1 MKKKK
6 LEQRRS
12 EFKEKIIILLKDK
25 VSKKI
30 ILKIKNSNSKSQVKK
45 ILCELTEHHAY
56 LRENNIKRIC
66 PQKKKKKISLKG
78 AEFDRTINSVRTIS
92 TPMGN
97 KR

>member
-12 EFKEKIIILLKDK
+12 EFKEKIILLLKDK
-25 VSKKI
+25 ASKKI
-30 ILKIKNSNSKSQVKK
+30 LLNIKNSCSKNEVRK
-45 ILCELTEHHAY
+45 IICKLNEHHAY
-56 LRENNIKRIC
+56 LRENNIKRIY
-66 PQKKKKKISLKG
+66 PKKKKKKISLKG

>member
-12 EFKEKIIILLKDK
+12 EFKEKIILLLKDK
-25 VSKKI
+25 VSNKI
-30 ILKIKNSNSKSQVKK
+30 IFKIKNSYSKNEIRK
-45 ILCELTEHHAY
+45 IICKLTEHHAY
-56 LRENNIKRIC
+56 LRENNIKRIY

>member
-6 LEQRRS
+6 LEQRRG
-12 EFKEKIIILLKDK
+12 EFKEKIILLLKDK

-30 ILKIKNSNSKSQVKK
+30 ILKIKKSNSKSQVKK
-45 ILCELTEHHAY
+45 ILCELTEHHGY
-56 LRENNIKRIC
+56 RRKNNIKRIC

-92 TPMGN
+92 TPTGN